1 MVVKIMKSCP
11 SVKNAMDYNER
22 KVACGDAELLATA
35 NVRAWDASI
44 QDTFRFLENRNIK
57 SRDVSF
63 HMSVNPSDTDGMT
76 QEQALE
82 FIGHLMDGLGYGN
95 QPYAVYRHS
104 DIDREHYHVVSVKVN
119 EHGKKINDF
128 QDKRRAMALTRKY
141 AEKYG
146 YTIGNGESDKA
157 RDMGFDT
164 RRFSP
169 EAGHVIA
176 QMEAI
181 FKECCSYHFTSF
193 QQFQMI
199 MQSHGLSVTH
209 RAGDE
214 STILLQGLDKA
225 GKACTAPVDER
236 DTSLAMY
243 EMYEQRALQ
252 CYGKTSV
259 RRRELDK
266 VDSLAS
272 FCLPRST
279 SQKHF
284 ENMLRKQDIDIR
296 IHRNSNGAI
305 MGATF
310 VDHAT
315 RSAFKCSELPSFK
328 LDSIRAADASL
339 QWHEYQPQHHEQQ
352 EKQSHNGPGIS
363 DVLEGLGAGHSQEQ
377 EMMEDDNKN
386 KKKGKKR

>member
-35 NVRAWDASI
+35 NVRACDASI
-44 QDTFRFLENRNIK
+44 QDTFRFLENRNIRSK
-57 SRDVSF
+57 DISF
-63 HMSVNPSDTDGMT
+63 HMSVNPSATDGMT
-76 QEQALE
+76 EEKALE
-82 FIGHLMDGLGYGN
+82 FIDDLMKGLGYEK
-95 QPYAVYRHS
+95 QPYAVYKHT

-119 EHGKKINDF
+119 EQGRKIKDYY
-128 QDKRRAMALTRKY
+128 DKLKAIELTRQL
-141 AEKYG
+141 ADKYG
-146 YTIGNGESDKA
+146 YRLGNGEGERA
-157 RDMGFDT
+157 REQGIDPK
-164 RRFSP
+164 RFNP
-169 EAGHVIA
+169 CLGNVVA

-181 FKECCSYHFTSF
+181 FRECCTYHFTSF

-199 MQSHGLSVTH
+199 MESHGLSVTH
-209 RAGDE
+209 RSGDE
-214 STILLQGLDKA
+214 STILLQGLDEA
-225 GKACTAPVDER
+225 GKACTAPIDER
-236 DTSLAMY
+236 DTAMAMY
-243 EMYEQRALQ
+243 ETYEQRALE

-266 VDSLAS
+266 VDSLAA

-284 ENMLRKQDIDIR
+284 ENMLRRHDIDIK
-296 IHRNSNGAI
+296 IHRNSSSGI

-315 RSAFKCSELPSFK
+315 KSAFKCSELPNFR
-328 LDSIRAADASL
+328 LDQIRTANASM
-339 QWHEYQPQHHEQQ
+339 QWHESIPQNHELAK
-352 EKQSHNGPGIS
+352 EQSYNGPGLA

-377 EMMEDDNKN
+377 EMMEDDKS
-386 KKKGKKR
+386 KKKGRKR

>member
-22 KVACGDAELLATA
+22 KVSCGDAELLATA
-35 NVRAWDASI
+35 NARDCDASI
-44 QDTFRFLENRNIK
+44 RDTFRFLENRNIRSK
-57 SRDVSF
+57 DISF
-63 HMSVNPSDTDGMT
+63 HMSVNPSSTDGMT
-76 QEQALE
+76 EEKALE
-82 FIGHLMDGLGYGN
+82 FIGDLMKGLGYDK
-95 QPYAVYRHS
+95 QPYSVYKHS
-104 DIDREHYHVVSVKVN
+104 DIDREHYHVVSIKVN
-119 EHGKKINDF
+119 DQGRKIKDYF
-128 QDKRRAMALTRKY
+128 DKRKAIELTRQL
-141 AEKYG
+141 ADKYG
-146 YTIGNGESDKA
+146 YMLGNGDGERAKEQ
-157 RDMGFDT
+157 GIDT
-164 RRFSP
+164 RHFNP
-169 EAGHVIA
+169 TLGNVVA

-199 MQSHGLSVTH
+199 MQSHGINVTH
-209 RAGDE
+209 RSGDE
-214 STILLQGLDKA
+214 STILLQGLDNS
-225 GKACTAPVDER
+225 GKTCTAPVDER

-243 EMYEQRALQ
+243 ELYEQRALQ

-259 RRRELDK
+259 RKRELDK

-284 ENMLRKQDIDIR
+284 ENMLRRHDIDLK
-296 IHRNSNGAI
+296 IHRASNGAI

-315 RSAFKCSELPSFK
+315 KSAFKCSELPTFK
-328 LDSIRAADASL
+328 LDSIRAADASM
-339 QWHEYQPQHHEQQ
+339 QWHESQGKAQEQS
-352 EKQSHNGPGIS
+352 ENRSYNGPGVA

-377 EMMEDDNKN
+377 EMMEDENRN
-386 KKKGKKR
+386 KKKGRKR

>member
-1 MVVKIMKSCP
+1 MKSCP

-35 NVRAWDASI
+35 NVRACDASI
-44 QDTFRFLENRNIK
+44 LDTFRFLENRNIK

-63 HMSVNPSDTDGMT
+63 HMSVNPSETDTMT
-76 QEQALE
+76 QEQALG

-95 QPYAVYRHS
+95 QPYAIYKHS

-119 EHGKKINDF
+119 EQGKKINDF

-236 DTSLAMY
+236 DTSLSMY

-339 QWHEYQPQHHEQQ
+339 QWHESQPQHHEQQ

-386 KKKGKKR
+386 RKKGKKR

>member
-35 NVRAWDASI
+35 NVRACDASI
-44 QDTFRFLENRNIK
+44 QDTFRFLENRNIRSK
-57 SRDVSF
+57 DISF
-63 HMSVNPSDTDGMT
+63 HMSINPSETDGMT
-76 QEQALE
+76 EEKALE
-82 FIGHLMDGLGYGN
+82 FIDDLMKGLGYER
-95 QPYAVYRHS
+95 QPYAVYKHT
-104 DIDREHYHVVSVKVN
+104 DIDREHYHVVSIKVN
-119 EHGKKINDF
+119 EHGRKIRDYY
-128 QDKRRAMALTRKY
+128 DKLKAIELTRQL
-141 AEKYG
+141 ADKYG
-146 YTIGNGESDKA
+146 YQLGNGEGERA
-157 RDMGFDT
+157 REQGIDT
-164 RRFSP
+164 KRFNP
-169 EAGHVIA
+169 GLGNVVA

-181 FKECCSYHFTSF
+181 FRECCTYHYTSF

-199 MQSHGLSVTH
+199 MESHGLNVTH

-214 STILLQGLDKA
+214 STILLQGLDEA
-225 GKACTAPVDER
+225 GRACTAPIDER
-236 DTSLAMY
+236 DTALAMY

-266 VDSLAS
+266 VDTLAA

-284 ENMLRKQDIDIR
+284 ENMLRRHDIDIK
-296 IHRNSNGAI
+296 IHRNSSGGI

-315 RSAFKCSELPSFK
+315 KSAFKCSELPNFR
-328 LDSIRAADASL
+328 LDQIRTADASM
-339 QWHEYQPQHHEQQ
+339 QWHESMPQNHEAAK
-352 EKQSHNGPGIS
+352 EQSYNGPGIA

-377 EMMEDDNKN
+377 EMMEDDKS
-386 KKKGKKR
+386 KKKGRKR

>member
-35 NVRAWDASI
+35 NMRACDASI
-44 QDTFRFLENRNIK
+44 QDTFRFLENRNIRSK
-57 SRDVSF
+57 DISF
-63 HMSVNPSDTDGMT
+63 HMSVNPSATDGMT
-76 QEQALE
+76 EGKALE
-82 FIGHLMDGLGYGN
+82 FIDDLMKGMGYEK
-95 QPYAVYRHS
+95 QPYAVYKHT

-119 EHGKKINDF
+119 EQGRKIKDYY
-128 QDKRRAMALTRKY
+128 DKLKAIELTRQL

-146 YTIGNGESDKA
+146 YRLGNGEGERA
-157 RDMGFDT
+157 REQGIDPK
-164 RRFSP
+164 RFNP
-169 EAGHVIA
+169 CLGNVVA

-181 FKECCSYHFTSF
+181 FRECCTYHFTSF

-199 MQSHGLSVTH
+199 MENHGLSVTH

-214 STILLQGLDKA
+214 STILLQGLDQA
-225 GKACTAPVDER
+225 GKSCTAPIDER

-266 VDSLAS
+266 VDSLAA

-284 ENMLRKQDIDIR
+284 ENMLHRHDIDIN
-296 IHRNSNGAI
+296 IHRNSSGGI

-315 RSAFKCSELPSFK
+315 KSAFKCSELPNFR
-328 LDSIRAADASL
+328 LDQIRTADASM
-339 QWHEYQPQHHEQQ
+339 QWHESMPQNHESSK
-352 EKQSHNGPGIS
+352 EQSYNGPGIA

-377 EMMEDDNKN
+377 EMMEDDKN
-386 KKKGKKR
+386 KKKGRKR

>member
-35 NVRAWDASI
+35 NVRACDASI
-44 QDTFRFLENRNIK
+44 QDTFRFLENRNIR
-57 SRDVSF
+57 SRDISF
-63 HMSVNPSDTDGMT
+63 HMSVNPSATDGMT
-76 QEQALE
+76 EEKALG
-82 FIGHLMDGLGYGN
+82 FIDDLMKGLGYEN
-95 QPYAVYRHS
+95 QPYAVYKHT

-119 EHGKKINDF
+119 EEGRKIKDYY
-128 QDKRRAMALTRKY
+128 DKRKAIELTRQL
-141 AEKYG
+141 ADKYG
-146 YTIGNGESDKA
+146 YRLGNGDGERA
-157 RDMGFDT
+157 REQGIDT
-164 RRFSP
+164 RRFDPSI
-169 EAGHVIA
+169 GRVVA

-236 DTSLAMY
+236 DTSLSMY

-252 CYGKTSV
+252 CYGKTSI

-296 IHRNSNGAI
+296 IHRNSSGGI

-339 QWHEYQPQHHEQQ
+339 LWHESQPQHHEQL